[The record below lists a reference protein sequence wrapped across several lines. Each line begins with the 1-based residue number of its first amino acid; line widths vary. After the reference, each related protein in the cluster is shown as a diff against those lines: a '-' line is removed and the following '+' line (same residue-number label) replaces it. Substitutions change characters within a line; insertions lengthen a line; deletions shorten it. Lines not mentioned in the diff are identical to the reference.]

1 MQLQTFRAGCE
12 GYTMQELEL
21 LVQCGLP
28 EFCMWSPLLPPT
40 GVHVHMI
47 FSVLTCLLQTLC
59 TAFTLPLALAL
70 AMLLVWNLWLAARN
84 LTTIEFH
91 EVSH

>member
-1 MQLQTFRAGCE
+1 MQLQTFRAGSEDCKSLKLWVNVACQSSAS
-12 GYTMQELEL
+12 GHSCCSL
-21 LVQCGLP
+21 LAHI
-28 EFCMWSPLLPPT
+28 ST
-40 GVHVHMI
+40 TS
-47 FSVLTCLLQTLC
+47 SVLTCLLQTLC

>member
-1 MQLQTFRAGCE
+1 MVTLVAACWRTF
-12 GYTMQELEL
+12 
-21 LVQCGLP
+21 P
-28 EFCMWSPLLPPT
+28 HHP
-40 GVHVHMI
+40 
-47 FSVLTCLLQTLC
+47 SVLTCLLQTLC

>member
-1 MQLQTFRAGCE
+1 MFT
-12 GYTMQELEL
+12 
-21 LVQCGLP
+21 
-28 EFCMWSPLLPPT
+28 
-40 GVHVHMI
+40 
-47 FSVLTCLLQTLC
+47 SVLTCLLQTLC

-91 EVSH
+91 EVSN

>member
-1 MQLQTFRAGCE
+1 MQGVVPLGR
-12 GYTMQELEL
+12 
-21 LVQCGLP
+21 CGLS
-28 EFCMWSPLLPPT
+28 ELCMWPLLLPPA
-40 GVHVHMI
+40 GIHVHK
-47 FSVLTCLLQTLC
+47 VLSADCLLQTLC

-91 EVSH
+91 EVTH

>member
-1 MQLQTFRAGCE
+1 
-12 GYTMQELEL
+12 
-21 LVQCGLP
+21 
-28 EFCMWSPLLPPT
+28 MWPPLLPPAD
-40 GVHVHMI
+40 VHVHKI
-47 FSVLTCLLQTLC
+47 LSLLQTLC
-59 TAFTLPLALAL
+59 TAFSLPLALAL